1 MAKAK
6 GPKAQGFVDKMLH
19 GDHSKDAGDDLPVN
33 DSGAGWK
40 DEPVENDLPIESP
53 KKVSAGRGA
62 SSDRKHQLRKFD
74 KFKKGN

>member
-6 GPKAQGFVDKMLH
+6 GPKPQGFVDKILH
-19 GDHSKDAGDDLPVN
+19 GDHSKDVEKDVP
-33 DSGAGWK
+33 S